1 MKAFIQKYLVHSLI
15 IISELCIG
23 ILLLIDPVGFTR
35 GILMVLGALV
45 ALLGLWSIVRYFTA
59 KPETAAR
66 EQTLA
71 RGLGMLLLGAFC
83 LLDAQWFVD
92 TFPALTMVYGL
103 LMLLAAL
110 YKVQR
115 AADAL
120 RLKMGHLLFRWLS
133 AAVTLCFG
141 FVILANPF
149 ASSAALWI
157 FTGISL
163 ILLAGLDAAV
173 FIARIRPAAQ
183 TAA

>member
-15 IISELCIG
+15 IAAEMCIG

-35 GILMVLGALV
+35 GILMVLGALT

-59 KPETAAR
+59 KPEAAAR
-66 EQTLA
+66 EQALA
-71 RGLGMLLLGAFC
+71 RGLGMLLLGALC

-103 LMLLAAL
+103 LMLLAGL

-115 AADAL
+115 AADAM
-120 RLKMGHLLFRWLS
+120 RLNSGKLLFRWLS
-133 AAVTLCFG
+133 AAITLCFG
-141 FVILANPF
+141 LVILANPF

-163 ILLAGLDAAV
+163 IVLSALDVLV
-173 FIARIRPAAQ
+173 FITRIRPAAS
-183 TAA
+183 AAA